1 MKNLVQKFPET
12 LLEGL
17 AIGLKADIKKHS
29 APIRS
34 VHISGLGGSAIGGNY
49 VQDFVRNECP
59 LPVVVSKGYSIPEWV
74 GKNTL
79 AIFSSYSGNTEETLS
94 ALEQAIPTG
103 AKIVCIASGGKLI
116 ELAKKHGFDFVQVP
130 GGWPSPR
137 ACMGF
142 SIAAQLCIFKKMR
155 LIGGQILKD
164 FKNAARLLKKEQKS
178 IEKRAQQIA
187 QFFDGKTPIIY
198 TTDRMES
205 VAVRFRQQVNE
216 NAKLLCWHH
225 VVPEMNHNE
234 LVGWRTEDPKLA
246 VIFFRNHDDFA
257 RNQARIDL
265 NKEIIG
271 HFTGSLIEVF
281 SNGNSLVEQAFYFTH
296 LGDYVSC
303 FLAELRGVDPIEI
316 KVIDYLK
323 SELGKV

>member
-1 MKNLVQKFPET
+1 MKELVQKFPET

-17 AIGLKADIKKHS
+17 RIGLAADIKRHS
-29 APIRS
+29 SPIRA
-34 VHISGLGGSAIGGNY
+34 VHISGLGGSAIGGNF
-49 VQDFVRNECP
+49 VQDFVRNGCP
-59 LPVVVSKGYSIPEWV
+59 VPVVVSKGYSIPGWV

-142 SIAAQLCIFKKMR
+142 SIAAQLCVFKKLR
-155 LIGGQILKD
+155 LIGPQVLKD
-164 FKNAARLLKKEQKS
+164 FKAAARLLKKEQKS
-178 IEKRAQQIA
+178 IEKRARQIA
-187 QFFDGKTPIIY
+187 QFLDGKTPVIY
-198 TTDRMES
+198 VTDRMEAA
-205 VAVRFRQQVNE
+205 AVRLRQQLNE
-216 NAKLLCWHH
+216 NSKILCWHH

-234 LVGWRTEDPKLA
+234 LVGWRTEDPSLA
-246 VIFFRNHDDFA
+246 VIFLRNHDDLP

-271 HFTGSLIEVF
+271 HLTGSLIEVF
-281 SNGNSLVEQAFYFTH
+281 SNGGSLVEQAFYFTH
-296 LGDYVSC
+296 LGDWVSC
-303 FLAELRGVDPIEI
+303 FLAELRGVDPVEI
-316 KVIDYLK
+316 RVIDYLK
-323 SELGKV
+323 DELAKV